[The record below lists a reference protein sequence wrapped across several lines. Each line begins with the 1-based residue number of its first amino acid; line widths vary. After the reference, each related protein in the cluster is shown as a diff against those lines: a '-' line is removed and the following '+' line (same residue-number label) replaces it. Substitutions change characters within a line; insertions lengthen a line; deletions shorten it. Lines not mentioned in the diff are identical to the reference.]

1 MPSDRRK
8 HFRFDQLAPAGQAI
22 VRAGAEDKTKTL
34 EAIRSEL
41 QAATGEEISTG
52 ALHRWISEERLRARL
67 ARQEQARDLMLEAVR
82 SHPDSR
88 AARMVE
94 LLVEEALVA
103 KLDFSDKSMDELLA
117 EQRAQQKMALAHRKV
132 ELGEQLVEAEKMKAD
147 AAQKKAE
154 AALIQATAAM
164 KRAELLERKIVEA
177 SKGLEQAEQQAAP
190 GGGVPVE
197 AIRQIRQLF
206 GITDEEA
213 A

>member
-1 MPSDRRK
+1 
-8 HFRFDQLAPAGQAI
+8 
-22 VRAGAEDKTKTL
+22 
-34 EAIRSEL
+34 
-41 QAATGEEISTG
+41 
-52 ALHRWISEERLRARL
+52 
-67 ARQEQARDLMLEAVR
+67 
-82 SHPDSR
+82 
-88 AARMVE
+88 MVE